1 MWNRVVLCLV
11 AQSCPTLC
19 DPMDCRPPGSSVHGD
34 SPGKN
39 TGVASL
45 SLLQGIFPTQGLN
58 PGFPHHGKILHCLSH
73 QGSPRILEWVAYPF
87 SRGTSWPRNWN
98 TVASSSSRLTL
109 ACVLRAP
116 APGGHCGLGLCPCF
130 PGQELPMGSLFPSRE
145 SNSRCCHGSSKSSP
159 AGKSPVFWT
168 LKNRSSCEKSV
179 SVCRIARCLNSR
191 QTSLLPCEHAC
202 LCVLSGTV
210 SSVLSTHRVSCAVGA
225 ELTPGSGEF
234 SRWQLRSWRRPG
246 VKMGT
251 LAGWTGVLPG
261 QRQGAGPWSL

>member
-87 SRGTSWPRNWN
+87 SRGTSWPRNW
-98 TVASSSSRLTL
+98 T
-109 ACVLRAP
+109 
-116 APGGHCGLGLCPCF
+116 G
-130 PGQELPMGSLFPSRE
+130 
-145 SNSRCCHGSSKSSP
+145 
-159 AGKSPVFWT
+159 
-168 LKNRSSCEKSV
+168 
-179 SVCRIARCLNSR
+179 
-191 QTSLLPCEHAC
+191 
-202 LCVLSGTV
+202 
-210 SSVLSTHRVSCAVGA
+210 VSCIADRFFTSWATWEAMKQGTRIWITWVC
-225 ELTPGSGEF
+225 LQQDSSYFYSLSIWIF
-234 SRWQLRSWRRPG
+234 SFLFFNLFILFG
-246 VKMGT
+246 G
-251 LAGWTGVLPG
+251 
-261 QRQGAGPWSL
+261 